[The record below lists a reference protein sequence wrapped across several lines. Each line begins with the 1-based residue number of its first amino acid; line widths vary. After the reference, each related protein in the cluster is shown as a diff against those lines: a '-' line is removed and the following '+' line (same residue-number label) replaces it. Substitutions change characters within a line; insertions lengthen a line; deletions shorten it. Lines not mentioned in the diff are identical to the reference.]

1 MIRLTYAELMSFNSP
16 VITKLLSSDSRQF
29 PTDDAIRIA
38 GFINKIQPMI
48 KLYQEQARKTVEQ
61 FGGIIKKEGGVQYK
75 DQETQLKVESE
86 LVKLNDV
93 EVELTGDL
101 LTKTDNWP
109 NLSIYEAMILRPLIN
124 VDGESV
130 PES

>member
-16 VITKLLSSDSRQF
+16 VITKLLSSDSRRF

-38 GFINKIQPMI
+38 GFINQIQPMI
-48 KLYQEQARKTVEQ
+48 KLYQDQARKTVEQ

-75 DQETQLKVESE
+75 DQETQSKVESE

-101 LTKTDNWP
+101 LNKTDNWP

-124 VDGESV
+124 VDGESM

>member
-38 GFINKIQPMI
+38 GFINQIQPMI
-48 KLYQEQARKTVEQ
+48 KLYQDQARKTVEQ
-61 FGGIIKKEGGVQYK
+61 FGGTIKKEGGVQYK
-75 DQETQLKVESE
+75 DQKMQSKVESE

>member
-38 GFINKIQPMI
+38 GFINQIQPMI

-61 FGGIIKKEGGVQYK
+61 FGGIVKKEGGVQYK

>member
-38 GFINKIQPMI
+38 GFINQIQPMI
-48 KLYQEQARKTVEQ
+48 KLYQDQARKTVEQ

-75 DQETQLKVESE
+75 DQETQSKVESE

-101 LTKTDNWP
+101 LNKTDNWP

-124 VDGESV
+124 VDGESM

>member
-38 GFINKIQPMI
+38 GFINQIQPMI

-75 DQETQLKVESE
+75 DQETQSKVESE

-101 LTKTDNWP
+101 LNKTDNWP

-124 VDGESV
+124 VDGESM

>member
-38 GFINKIQPMI
+38 GFINQIQPMI

-61 FGGIIKKEGGVQYK
+61 FGGTIKKEGGVQYK
-75 DQETQLKVESE
+75 DQETQSKVESE

>member
-16 VITKLLSSDSRQF
+16 VITKLLSSDSRRF

-38 GFINKIQPMI
+38 GFINQIQPMI

-75 DQETQLKVESE
+75 DQETQSKVESE

-101 LTKTDNWP
+101 LNKTDNWP

-124 VDGESV
+124 VDGESM

>member
-38 GFINKIQPMI
+38 GFINQIQPMI
-48 KLYQEQARKTVEQ
+48 KLYQEQARKTVEK

-75 DQETQLKVESE
+75 DQKTQSKVESE

>member
-1 MIRLTYAELMSFNSP
+1 MVKLTYAQVMSFSSP
-16 VITKLLSSDSRQF
+16 VITKLLSSENRQF
-29 PTDDAIRIA
+29 PIDDAIRLA
-38 GFINKIQPMI
+38 GFIDQVQTKI
-48 KLYQEQARKTVEQ
+48 KLYREQAKKTVEQ
-61 FGGIIKKEGGVQYK
+61 FGGMIKEDGTVVY
-75 DQETQLKVESE
+75 ETANIREKVESE
-86 LVKLNDV
+86 LEKLNHV

-101 LTKTDNWP
+101 LAKTDDWP

>member
-38 GFINKIQPMI
+38 GFINQIQPMI

-75 DQETQLKVESE
+75 NQKMQSKVESE